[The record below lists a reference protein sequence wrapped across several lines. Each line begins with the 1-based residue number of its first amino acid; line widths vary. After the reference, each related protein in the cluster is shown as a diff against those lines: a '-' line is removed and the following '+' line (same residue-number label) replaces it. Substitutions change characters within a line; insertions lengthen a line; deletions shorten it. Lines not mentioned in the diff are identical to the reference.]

1 MFNIYLSFYILLS
14 MLSTKITYE
23 LADWIREWIKRRDES
38 PSIENCFKFVE
49 WKSKINVLTESDKL
63 QIEAILIYE
72 TSS

>member
-1 MFNIYLSFYILLS
+1 

-23 LADWIREWIKRRDES
+23 LADWIREWIKSRDES

-49 WKSKINVLTESDKL
+49 WKGKINVLTESDKL

-72 TSS
+72 TS

>member
-1 MFNIYLSFYILLS
+1 

-23 LADWIREWIKRRDES
+23 LADWIREWIKSRDES

-49 WKSKINVLTESDKL
+49 WKSKITVLTESDKL

-72 TSS
+72 TS

>member
-1 MFNIYLSFYILLS
+1 

-23 LADWIREWIKRRDES
+23 LADWIREWIKSRNES

-49 WKSKINVLTESDKL
+49 WKSNVNELTESDKL

-72 TSS
+72 TSQ

>member
-1 MFNIYLSFYILLS
+1 

-23 LADWIREWIKRRDES
+23 LADWIREWIKSRNES

-49 WKSKINVLTESDKL
+49 WKGKINVLTESDKL

-72 TSS
+72 TS

>member
-1 MFNIYLSFYILLS
+1 

-23 LADWIREWIKRRDES
+23 LADWIREWIINRDES

-49 WKSKINVLTESDKL
+49 WKSNINELTESDKL

-72 TSS
+72 TS

>member
-1 MFNIYLSFYILLS
+1 
-14 MLSTKITYE
+14 MLSTKITND
-23 LADWIREWIKRRDES
+23 LADWIREWIKSRDES

>member
-1 MFNIYLSFYILLS
+1 

-23 LADWIREWIKRRDES
+23 LADWIREWIKSRDES

-49 WKSKINVLTESDKL
+49 WKGKINVLTESDKL

>member
-1 MFNIYLSFYILLS
+1 

-23 LADWIREWIKRRDES
+23 LADWIREWIKIRDES

-49 WKSKINVLTESDKL
+49 WKSNINVFTESDKL

-72 TSS
+72 TSK

>member
-1 MFNIYLSFYILLS
+1 

-23 LADWIREWIKRRDES
+23 LADWIREWIKSRDES

-49 WKSKINVLTESDKL
+49 WKSKIIVLTESDKL

-72 TSS
+72 TS

>member
-1 MFNIYLSFYILLS
+1 

-23 LADWIREWIKRRDES
+23 LADWIREWIKSRDES

-49 WKSKINVLTESDKL
+49 WKSKIKVLTESDKL

-72 TSS
+72 TS

>member
-1 MFNIYLSFYILLS
+1 

-23 LADWIREWIKRRDES
+23 LADWIREWIKSRDES
-38 PSIENCFKFVE
+38 PSIEICFKFVE

-72 TSS
+72 TSQ

>member
-1 MFNIYLSFYILLS
+1 

-23 LADWIREWIKRRDES
+23 LSDWIREWIKSRDES

-49 WKSKINVLTESDKL
+49 WKGKIELNASDKL

-72 TSS
+72 ISR

>member
-1 MFNIYLSFYILLS
+1 

-23 LADWIREWIKRRDES
+23 LADWIREWIKSRDES

-49 WKSKINVLTESDKL
+49 WKIKINELTESDKL

-72 TSS
+72 TSK

>member
-1 MFNIYLSFYILLS
+1 

-23 LADWIREWIKRRDES
+23 LADWIRKWIKSRDEP

-49 WKSKINVLTESDKL
+49 WKSKINTITESDKL

-72 TSS
+72 TS

>member
-1 MFNIYLSFYILLS
+1 

-23 LADWIREWIKRRDES
+23 LANWIREWIKNRNEL

-49 WKSKINVLTESDKL
+49 WKSEINELTESDKL

-72 TSS
+72 TSL